1 MTNDET
7 LVLKSEMSEVL
18 RLMKKTFYS
27 NEEIFL
33 RELINNASN
42 VSCRLNLICYFYIY
56 FFNRY

>member
-1 MTNDET
+1 MTNDEM
-7 LVLKSEMSEVL
+7 LLLKGEMSEML

-42 VSCRLNLICYFYIY
+42 ASCRSNLMLFLH
-56 FFNRY
+56 FFF